1 MTGKRERIP
10 ELLAPA
16 GSEDALKAALAAGAD
31 AVYFGGSAFSN
42 RMRAKNFTD
51 GGLTEAIRRV
61 HEAGAAA
68 HITVNTRVRDRE
80 MDDALRLA
88 ERILGGAPETRA
100 DAVII
105 ADMGLAEE
113 IRKRWP
119 HAVFHASTQTSLGS
133 AADCIELKKRGF
145 SRLVLPRELNREE
158 IAALCAGPLEIE
170 IFIHGA
176 HCVSLSGQCLM
187 SYYCGGRSGN
197 RGECAQPCRLPYRV
211 SLSGTDKGGREKAG
225 SDTPLSLADMCL
237 AGRIADVC
245 GLGVDSLKI
254 EGRLK
259 SAGYVWGVTS
269 VYRRLLDEGRNAEPG
284 EIRELEA
291 LFSRGFT
298 DGYFTGRYG
307 TMAGTPAKDDAE
319 KSSGSISPAQIEK
332 LYDRRIRE
340 RTAER
345 EAGLKKRLTAECVIR
360 RGEPVSLTLRVM
372 DTPEIFGTATGSLPA
387 EAVGGALDKESAAR
401 NLTKLGGTGY
411 DLAPEN
417 IRFALDEGLWMP
429 SSALNDLRR
438 RAVEALALRD
448 TEGSAADSDKGEA
461 EKQGTGG
468 FWPYVFPAQTADS
481 QAADSHFA
489 DIHWREK
496 PGREDMVLELA
507 DASLLDGD
515 PAVVKKILSRFCR
528 VYLPAEQYGQ
538 ADRKI
543 QEIRSDEDALPEL
556 CAVMPAFPLSAE
568 AGEKLLSSLKADG
581 CGRIQAHGI
590 GGAALDGDFIKDL
603 SYRGNVTNGAAA
615 KFYRDAG
622 FSEIGLSPEL
632 PAGGIRALAKI
643 GPVSCIAYG
652 RVPVMTLARCVL
664 KEKNRRCRGCGGRR
678 DFRKTGF
685 CRGSLTDRVG
695 AEFPVFGAGD
705 CVNLVY
711 NAVPVWMGDRLG
723 ELRGAVLRFMW
734 TVEGP
739 AEMLEVLRRYERGE
753 SGVGRRIQ

>member
-1 MTGKRERIP
+1 MTGKRGKIP

-16 GSEDALKAALAAGAD
+16 GSEDALRAALAAGAD

-51 GGLTEAIRRV
+51 DGLTEAIRRV

-88 ERILGGAPETRA
+88 ERILGGSPETRA

-119 HAVFHASTQTSLGS
+119 HAVFHASTQTSLGW
-133 AADCIELKKRGF
+133 AADCVELKKRGF

-211 SLSGTDKGGREKAG
+211 SMPGADKGGREKSG

-259 SAGYVWGVTS
+259 SAGYVFGVTS

-307 TMAGTPAKDDAE
+307 TMTGTPAKDDAE
-319 KSSGSISPAQIEK
+319 KSSGSVSSAGIEK
-332 LYDRRIRE
+332 LYARRIRE

-372 DTPEIFGTATGSLPA
+372 NAPEIFGTAAGSLPA
-387 EAVGGALDKESAAR
+387 EAVGRALDEESAAR

-411 DLAPEN
+411 DLAPED
-417 IRFALDEGLWMP
+417 IRFALDEGLWLP
-429 SSALNDLRR
+429 ASALNDLRR
-438 RAVEALALRD
+438 RAAEDLMIRD
-448 TEGSAADSDKGEA
+448 AEGSAADSGKEDA

-468 FWPYVFPAQTADS
+468 FAPYVFPAHPVEVPS
-481 QAADSHFA
+481 
-489 DIHWREK
+489 WEK

-507 DASLLDGD
+507 DAALLDGD
-515 PAVVKKILSRFCR
+515 PAIVKKILSRFCR
-528 VYLPAEQYGQ
+528 VYVPAEQVAQ
-538 ADRKI
+538 ADKKLK
-543 QEIRSDEDALPEL
+543 EIPAEEEYALPEL
-556 CAVMPAFPLSAE
+556 CAVMPAFPLSAGE
-568 AGEKLLSSLKADG
+568 GEKLLSSLREAG

-678 DFRKTGF
+678 DFWKTDF

-695 AEFPVFGAGD
+695 AEFPVFGTGD

-734 TVEGP
+734 TVESP
-739 AEMLEVLRRYERGE
+739 DEMLDVLRRYERGE
-753 SGVGRRIQ
+753 SGAGRRIQ